1 MCVSA
6 ASEDLVG
13 QGELGAAGRREL
25 WERCK
30 LPDKVR
36 GRAARHEATTAPTW
50 LPPEDESEQLLLEA
64 LEAYLW
70 SKHCQK
76 CKEPELQTYAAPMIE
91 KLILGC
97 RKDQQH

>member
-6 ASEDLVG
+6 ASLDLVG
-13 QGELGAAGRREL
+13 QGELGAAGHREL

-50 LPPEDESEQLLLEA
+50 FQPEDKSEELILKA
-64 LEAYLW
+64 LEAYV
-70 SKHCQK
+70 
-76 CKEPELQTYAAPMIE
+76 E
-91 KLILGC
+91 
-97 RKDQQH
+97 